1 MTAAVKFRVI
11 LDHEIKKLCLPGI
24 PHTVQ
29 ELEAAVK
36 QAFGIMVDIS
46 LQHKDPDFDDF
57 ITLSSTDDLKDKD
70 TLKIVYV
77 PSAIILSNFDVSELS
92 APESSFSNSVPED
105 ESLPSTSND
114 SVSADS
120 DDTVILT
127 PRSPGMH
134 KPWPAE
140 FPIPKFAYNTEIAL
154 QKGHENYLRDGSLL
168 YKEKF
173 FPGLKSNILE
183 CLAEAMFSYT
193 YYPSDANR
201 CSVAEAL
208 IKQHPCLKEPGS
220 FNGLYG
226 WQQSLKYKA
235 GNYRSKLRLH
245 GIPELSVNSLK
256 HKSPED
262 QKPAKNVKKA
272 RKAEVNYLPPHPEG
286 ETDDSLE
293 SVRLE
298 LISESKKK
306 NNGRVINE
314 MMSRTFSSRRQEIVG
329 QTPSIEDLV
338 ERWPA
343 LFEESQVS

>member
-1 MTAAVKFRVI
+1 MTEAVKFRVI

-36 QAFGIMVDIS
+36 QAFGIPVDIS

-77 PSAIILSNFDVSELS
+77 PPTIIVTTVDESELS
-92 APESSFSNSVPED
+92 ECTFSNSVADD
-105 ESLPSTSND
+105 ESLPSTSSE
-114 SVSADS
+114 SVSPDS
-120 DDTVILT
+120 DYTVIL
-127 PRSPGMH
+127 PPCSPGMH

-154 QKGHENYLRDGSLL
+154 QKGNENYLRDGSLL
-168 YKEKF
+168 CKEKF

-183 CLAEAMFSYT
+183 CLAEAIFAYT
-193 YYPSDANR
+193 PYPNDAQR
-201 CSVAEAL
+201 CAVAEAL
-208 IKQHPCLKEPGS
+208 IKEHPCLKEPGS

-235 GNYRSKLRLH
+235 GNYRSKLRAH
-245 GIPELSVNSLK
+245 GVPELKINSLK

-262 QKPAKNVKKA
+262 KKPAKNVKKA

-286 ETDDSLE
+286 ETDESLE

-306 NNGRVINE
+306 INARVINE

-329 QTPSIEDLV
+329 QTPSVAELL